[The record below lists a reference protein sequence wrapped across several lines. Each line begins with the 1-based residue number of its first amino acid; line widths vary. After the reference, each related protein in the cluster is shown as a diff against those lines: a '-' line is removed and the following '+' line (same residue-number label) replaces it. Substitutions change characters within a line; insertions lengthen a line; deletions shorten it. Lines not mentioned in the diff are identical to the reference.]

1 MRGLTRKFLVKGV
14 SVKPQRSGSLSGDLS
29 VLFWVAFVV
38 LVEFLFSF
46 CCFSLV
52 SNAQKRLTGFAVLK
66 LIFYKAFWRADGERS
81 EPASEASLA
90 RQANEASPSVGQVVS

>member
-1 MRGLTRKFLVKGV
+1 MGRVWGRFGEGFGWVLA
-14 SVKPQRSGSLSGDLS
+14 RSGSLSGNLS
-29 VLFWVAFVV
+29 ALFWVPFVV
-38 LVEFLFSF
+38 LVVFFYF

-52 SNAQKRLTGFAVLK
+52 TNVQKRLTGFAVLK
-66 LIFYKAFWRADGERS
+66 LIFYKAFLRADGERS